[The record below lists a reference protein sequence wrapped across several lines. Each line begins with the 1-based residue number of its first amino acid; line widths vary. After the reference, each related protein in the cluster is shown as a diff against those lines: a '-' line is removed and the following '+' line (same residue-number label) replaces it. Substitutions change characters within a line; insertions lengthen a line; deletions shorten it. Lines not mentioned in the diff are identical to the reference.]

1 MGGMLYYLYGS
12 VIFVF
17 LVAIW
22 FDLSI
27 EDEFLRNKALSEND
41 KVLIDGLI
49 TKRAKPRFYL
59 RKAMF
64 LKQSWRINRRVRQCL
79 FIYFSS
85 LVHLHVLAILYF
97 ALLD

>member
-1 MGGMLYYLYGS
+1 MGATLYYLYGS

-22 FDLSI
+22 YDLSL

-49 TKRAKPRFYL
+49 TR
-59 RKAMF
+59 
-64 LKQSWRINRRVRQCL
+64 
-79 FIYFSS
+79 
-85 LVHLHVLAILYF
+85 
-97 ALLD
+97 

>member
-1 MGGMLYYLYGS
+1 MGGTLYYLYGS

-17 LVAIW
+17 LVATW
-22 FDLSI
+22 YDLSL

-49 TKRAKPRFYL
+49 IKRAKPRFCL

-64 LKQSWRINRRVRQCL
+64 LKQSWRINKRVRKCL
-79 FIYFSS
+79 FIYFFS
-85 LVHLHVLAILYF
+85 LVHVYVLAILYF
-97 ALLD
+97 SLLD